1 MKNKDYFK
9 ELINEMR
16 EEEIFQISNSKINM
30 LAIMLNGIYCE
41 GIGEGKNE
49 MLLQIKNKLANIL
62 NEMEGE
68 NK

>member
-30 LAIMLNGIYCE
+30 FAIILNGIYSE
-41 GIGEGKNE
+41 GIEDGKSE
-49 MLLQIKNKLANIL
+49 MLLRVNNKVTNILAN
-62 NEMEGE
+62 MKGE
-68 NK
+68 ND